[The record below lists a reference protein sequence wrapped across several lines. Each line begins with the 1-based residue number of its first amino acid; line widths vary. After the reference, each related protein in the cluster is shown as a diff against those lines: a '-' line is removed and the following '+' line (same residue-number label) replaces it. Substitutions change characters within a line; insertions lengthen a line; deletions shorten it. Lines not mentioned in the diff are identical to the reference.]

1 NQSVFEFANVTGTVV
16 GVWAPEFSKGL
27 NVPGYH
33 LHFITADRKAGGHI
47 LDLKVD
53 RADVKVDITPGFAM
67 QLPATGDFYNVDLS
81 QDLQSELKKIEN

>member
-1 NQSVFEFANVTGTVV
+1 M

-47 LDLKVD
+47 LDIQVD
-53 RADVKVDITPGFAM
+53 EALAKVDITPGFAM
-67 QLPATGDFYNVDLS
+67 QLPTTGDFYNVDLT
-81 QDLQSELKKIEN
+81 QDLQSELQKIEK